1 MFSGF
6 RGRLFLVS
14 LLLVL
19 VIGSVSA
26 LFLETQLRGWFEER
40 VESDLLAR
48 TRLISEL
55 VEHSELPPTIDSL
68 DALADRLSPAG
79 QTRVTIIRADGTV
92 LGDSLI
98 DRDRLA
104 QFENHGDRPE
114 IRKALA
120 AGSGV
125 ARRYS
130 TTLETDLLYAAI
142 RYDTADGSGV
152 VRSAVTLEAVDRTL
166 ARLRRILVVA
176 GLIGLVLAVLM
187 SGLASHLMSRTL
199 RQIVD
204 NATALAHGRGDRI
217 RIESRGEIG
226 RLAGSINQLSDELE
240 GTMSKLA
247 SERARLREVLES
259 MSEGVITVDSAQK
272 IVTANGAARRFC
284 GIEGEVLGQSLI
296 GIVREPALGEALT
309 AGESRRGASL
319 EFELPGNP
327 VRTMLTQVTP
337 LAAGSGHVV
346 VLHDVSEMRRLE
358 RVRRDF
364 VANVSHELRTPV
376 SVILGNA
383 ETLAE
388 GALDDR
394 DSAPRFLD
402 GIRRNAERLSQ
413 LIADL
418 LDLSRIEA
426 GRYALETRRTEI
438 RPILERAA
446 DAVCAPMSGKNQSIA
461 ISDEGA
467 VASADPEALE
477 QVLLNLLDNAVKYTP
492 ENGRISVA
500 SRSLKGSVRIEVSDN
515 GPGIETRHH
524 ERIFERFYRV
534 DPGRSRKMGGTG
546 LGLSIVKNL
555 VEAMGGS
562 VGVESGSPTGSVFWV
577 TLPT

>member
-6 RGRLFLVS
+6 RGRLFVVS

-26 LFLETQLRGWFEER
+26 LFVETQLRGWFEDR
-40 VESDLLAR
+40 VESDLLTR
-48 TRLISEL
+48 TR
-55 VEHSELPPTIDSL
+55 VVGDVVGHSTTPATIDAL
-68 DALADRLSPAG
+68 DALADWLGPVG
-79 QTRVTIIRADGTV
+79 QARVTIIRADGTV
-92 LGDSLI
+92 LGDSQL
-98 DRDRLA
+98 DRSA
-104 QFENHGDRPE
+104 VSQVENHGDRPE
-114 IRKALA
+114 IRKAMTT
-120 AGSGV
+120 GSGV

-130 TTLETDLLYAAI
+130 STLETELFYAAV
-142 RYDTADGSGV
+142 RYDTTDGSGV
-152 VRSAVTLEAVDRTL
+152 VRLAVTLDAVQRKMR
-166 ARLRRILVVA
+166 RLRRILILA
-176 GLIGLVLAVLM
+176 GLIGLVLAISM
-187 SGLASHLMSRTL
+187 NGLASHLMSRTL

-204 NATALAHGRGDRI
+204 NATALAHGSGERI

-226 RLAGSINQLSDELE
+226 RLAGSINRLSDELE
-240 GTMSKLA
+240 DTMSELA
-247 SERARLREVLES
+247 GERARLREVLES
-259 MSEGVITVDSAQK
+259 MSEGVITVDGSEQ
-272 IVTANGAARRFC
+272 IVAANGAARRFC
-284 GIEGEVLGQSLI
+284 AIEGEARGRSLGEIL
-296 GIVREPALGEALT
+296 REPALREAL
-309 AGESRRGASL
+309 ALEESGRGTSL
-319 EFELPGNP
+319 EIELPGNP

-337 LAAGSGHVV
+337 LAAGSGHVI

-383 ETLAE
+383 ETLAD

-402 GIRRNAERLSQ
+402 AIRRNAERLSQ

-426 GRYALETRRTEI
+426 GRHGLKPRRTEI

-446 DAVCAPMSGKNQSIA
+446 DAVRAPMSRKNQA
-461 ISDEGA
+461 ITVSDEGA

-492 ENGRISVA
+492 ENGRILVA
-500 SRSLKGSVRIEVSDN
+500 SQTLEGCVRIEVSDN
-515 GPGIETRHH
+515 GPGVEPRHH
-524 ERIFERFYRV
+524 QRIFERFYRV

-555 VEAMGGS
+555 VESMGGN

>member
-26 LFLETQLRGWFEER
+26 LYLETQLRDWFEER
-40 VESDLLAR
+40 LESDLQAR
-48 TRLISEL
+48 TRMVREL
-55 VEHSELPPTIDSL
+55 VEQPAMPATIDAL
-68 DALADRLSPAG
+68 DALADRLGLAG
-79 QTRVTIIRADGTV
+79 QTRVTIIRSDGTV
-92 LGDSLI
+92 VGDSQL
-98 DRDRLA
+98 DRNRLSLA
-104 QFENHGDRPE
+104 ENHADRPE
-114 IRKALA
+114 IRQAMTT
-120 AGSGV
+120 GSGL

-130 TTLETDLLYAAI
+130 TTLKAELLYTAV
-142 RYDTADGSGV
+142 RYESTDGGGV
-152 VRSAVTLEAVDRTL
+152 VRLAMPLDAVDQTL
-166 ARLRRILVVA
+166 GRLRRILIAA
-176 GLIGLVLAVLM
+176 GLIGLVLAILM
-187 SGLASHLMSRTL
+187 SGLASHLMSRAL

-204 NATALAHGRGDRI
+204 KATALAHGRGDRI
-217 RIESRGEIG
+217 PIEPRGEIG
-226 RLAGSINQLSDELE
+226 RLAGSINRLSDELE
-240 GTMSKLA
+240 DTMSKLA
-247 SERARLREVLES
+247 GERARLREVLES
-259 MSEGVITVDSAQK
+259 MSEGVITVDDSER

-284 GIEGEVLGQSLI
+284 GIEGEPRGRSLADI
-296 GIVREPALGEALT
+296 LQEPALLEALALNET
-309 AGESRRGASL
+309 RRAISL
-319 EFELPGNP
+319 EFELAGNP
-327 VRTMLTQVTP
+327 ARTMLTQVTP

-394 DSAPRFLD
+394 DSAPRFLHA
-402 GIRRNAERLSQ
+402 IRRNAERLSQ

-426 GRYALETRRTEI
+426 GRYALEPRRTEI
-438 RPILERAA
+438 RPILEQAA
-446 DAVCAPMSGKNQSIA
+446 EAVRAPMSRKNQSIA

-467 VASADPEALE
+467 VAGVDPEALE

-500 SRSLKGSVRIEVSDN
+500 SQVLEGSVRIEVGDN

-524 ERIFERFYRV
+524 QRVFERFYRV

-555 VEAMGGS
+555 VEAMGGN

-577 TLPT
+577 TLPK